1 MLKLKIKN
9 SYDTLPGYYD
19 RVIHMSVYNG
29 QKHPENLL
37 HSNKH
42 LNLLEPSDK
51 YKHNKKL

>member
-1 MLKLKIKN
+1 VLKLKIKN

-19 RVIHMSVYNG
+19 TVIHMSVYNG
-29 QKHPENLL
+29 QKHAENKL
-37 HSNKH
+37 HCNKH